1 MEVIDLLNKIVN
13 GEAVP
18 KMIYYGAKTY
28 HYNNYNHSYIHYNI
42 MDKEEYLTTNYRIEQ
57 ILNDEIEI
65 IEEDKQIE
73 KIEINYARDIEE
85 KIFYEESD
93 KPNHC
98 ILGDAGTE
106 LLINKINE
114 IIDKL
119 NKLKKENE

>member
-1 MEVIDLLNKIVN
+1 MNKIRVIDLLNKIAN
-13 GEAVP
+13 GEEVP
-18 KMIYYGAKTY
+18 KMFYYGAKTY

-73 KIEINYARDIEE
+73 KLDGSIGYLNWNSEAVVI
-85 KIFYEESD
+85 
-93 KPNHC
+93 
-98 ILGDAGTE
+98 T
-106 LLINKINE
+106 NKINE

-119 NKLKKENE
+119 NKLEKENE

>member
-65 IEEDKQIE
+65 IEEKIEEDKLIE
-73 KIEINYARDIEE
+73 KMDEINPDHWCWVAQ
-85 KIFYEESD
+85 
-93 KPNHC
+93 
-98 ILGDAGTE
+98 
-106 LLINKINE
+106 NKINE
-114 IIDKL
+114 LIDEV
-119 NKLKKENE
+119 NKLKKESDK